1 MWDNG
6 VAGIRILGSNNFTF
20 EATFNDEYSSEGE
33 GYVGSTDGQQP
44 IEVIVESSTLVT
56 FHNMSVRSTN
66 GETLKRLRSRKISP
80 TDIAMAVIRKLRAS
94 YFRFYAKIEL
104 LPS

>member
-20 EATFNDEYSSEGE
+20 EATFNNEYSSEGE

-44 IEVIVESSTLVT
+44 IEVILESSSLVT

-66 GETLKRLRSRKISP
+66 GETLEIALPK
-80 TDIAMAVIRKLRAS
+80 DIAYRNFSSGCEKTECI
-94 YFRFYAKIEL
+94 L
-104 LPS
+104 LAGLGN